1 MNFKLIILLVLIL
14 NISDI
19 FSTKTTN
26 SDMLL
31 KEMNNIQLAGN
42 NDFQSFLKD
51 VLNQLKIKSI
61 SHTQEK
67 RGHIWKRMVQ
77 SSQA

>member
-1 MNFKLIILLVLIL
+1 MNFKLTILLVLIL

-19 FSTKTTN
+19 FSTKATI
-26 SDMLL
+26 SDMFL
-31 KEMNNIQLAGN
+31 KEMNIQMDGN
-42 NDFQSFLKD
+42 NDFQSFLND

-77 SSQA
+77 SNQT